1 MKKTVLILL
10 SIGVLAVAGIFFI
23 RVLGPAGESETRQS
37 SNQAN
42 NQKKPP
48 QVRAIAA
55 TKAAISSGLELTG
68 SVAPYRVARLASP
81 AEGPV
86 AAIRVR
92 EADRVKSGALLLSI
106 GRKKGADALITSLR
120 EELKKEED
128 NLRRTRQLV
137 ESEALPGEQLDQAK
151 SAFEKVRAQL
161 VQAEETARDYA
172 IYAPWD
178 GVVSRV
184 NVKEGEFV
192 APRAVLL
199 EIYDPASLVIIAA
212 IPERHAA
219 EVTAGMRVDVRLDAY
234 PGDMMQGRIE
244 RVYPYLDSR
253 MRTRTMEI
261 TLEKPIDLLP
271 GMFARLNVR
280 LKNIADAVI
289 VPVEALVTTPKGP
302 VVFVVQD
309 GKAVAK
315 AVKTGIEADNRVQ
328 LVSGVQPGD
337 KVIIAG
343 NEKLKSGVKVSLAKD
358 EKSGM
363 GKNKSMAAPPVLQH
377 NKAGDDGQ

>member
-1 MKKTVLILL
+1 MNKQTVLIILI
-10 SIGVLAVAGIFFI
+10 IGVLAVAGIFFI
-23 RVLGPAGESETRQS
+23 RGVSPSGESEANPS
-37 SNQAN
+37 N

-48 QVRAIAA
+48 RVRAIAA
-55 TKAAISSGLELTG
+55 TEAAISSGLELTG
-68 SVAPYRVARLASP
+68 SVAPF
-81 AEGPV
+81 
-86 AAIRVR
+86 RVR
-92 EADRVKSGALLLSI
+92 EADRVKAGDSLLFI

-128 NLRRTRQLV
+128 NLSRTRQLV
-137 ESEALPGEQLDQAK
+137 ESEALPGEQLDQAR
-151 SAFEKVRAQL
+151 SAFEKVHAQL
-161 VQAEETARDYA
+161 VRAEETARDYA
-172 IYAPWD
+172 IYAPWE

-199 EIYDPASLVIIAA
+199 EIFDPASLVILAA
-212 IPERHAA
+212 VPEKHAA

-234 PGDMMQGRIE
+234 PGDVMQGRIE

-253 MRTRTMEI
+253 LRTRTMEI

-271 GMFARLNVR
+271 GMFARLNVL
-280 LKNIADAVI
+280 LKNIDDAVI
-289 VPVEALVTTPKGP
+289 VPLEALVTTPKGP
-302 VVFVVQD
+302 VVFVVED
-309 GKAVAK
+309 GNAIAR
-315 AVKTGIEADNRVQ
+315 AVKTGIEADNRIQ

-343 NEKLKSGVKVSLAKD
+343 NEKLKSGVEVSLAND

-363 GKNKSMAAPPVLQH
+363 GKNKGMAEQPVPQN

>member
-1 MKKTVLILL
+1 MKKQTVLIILII
-10 SIGVLAVAGIFFI
+10 SVLAVTGIFFI
-23 RVLGPAGESETRQS
+23 RSVDPAGESETSQS
-37 SNQAN
+37 N

-48 QVRAIAA
+48 RVRAIAA
-55 TKAAISSGLELTG
+55 SKATISRGLELTG
-68 SVAPYRVARLASP
+68 SVEPYRVARLASP
-81 AEGPV
+81 AEGPILD
-86 AAIRVR
+86 IRVR
-92 EADRVKSGALLLSI
+92 EGDRVKAGDALLSI

-128 NLRRTRQLV
+128 NLRRTRQLC
-137 ESEALPGEQLDQAK
+137 ESEALPGEQLDQAR

-161 VQAEETARDYA
+161 VQAEETAQDYA

-199 EIYDPASLVIIAA
+199 EIYDPASLVILAA
-212 IPERHAA
+212 VPEKHAA

-234 PGDMMQGRIE
+234 PGDIMQGRIE

-253 MRTRTMEI
+253 LRTRTMEI
-261 TLEKPIDLLP
+261 TLDKPIDLLP
-271 GMFARLNVR
+271 GMFARLNVL
-280 LKNIADAVI
+280 LKHIDDAVT
-289 VPVEALVTTPKGP
+289 VPLEALVTTPKGQ
-302 VVFVVQD
+302 VVFVVED
-309 GKAVAK
+309 GKAIAR
-315 AVKTGIEADNRVQ
+315 AVKTGIEADNRIQ

-337 KVIIAG
+337 KVIVAG
-343 NEKLKSGVKVSLAKD
+343 NEKLKDGVEVSLAVD

-363 GKNKSMAAPPVLQH
+363 GKNKGMPEQPALQN
-377 NKAGDDGQ
+377 NKAEDDRQ